1 MAPRVMTVS
10 GPIAPD
16 RLGFTL
22 PHEHT
27 GIALW
32 HVEKRWDYWELSPD
46 EDVITDELRD
56 YRRRGGGTLVDL
68 TLDGVG
74 RDPLRLRG
82 LASATGL
89 NIVMG
94 AGWYRERLLP
104 ARDEASTAAPSPIS
118 PRRSSASSPTASAT
132 RASSPGIIG
141 EIGTDKP
148 WVSALEER
156 VHRAASRASLETG
169 MAITTHGVQSDV
181 GLAQLAI
188 FTEEG
193 VDPSRV
199 IIGHADSFPSLDF
212 YLAALDAGAN
222 IQFDFLG
229 HRFGVEETLEP
240 RLVEII
246 VELLERGY
254 APQILLSQ
262 DVCHNRQLKAHGGFG
277 YVYLQQHFL
286 PTLRTAAVGEGEI
299 TRDDHRQPRAHA
311 HRGRRPSGPMPD
323 ARDPVADLKRIA
335 LPARGRAG
343 ALATACAP
351 FAARRRRSRS
361 LGPSAWPTWRG
372 AGRCRSSRASARSPS
387 GPSSRAC
394 AARSRSTSVA
404 WRPPARGRWTRA
416 RRRCDGRFAVTATP
430 TPSPPTAARPSARWP
445 RRRSELGHEYLVI
458 TDHSPRLTV
467 ANGLSVERLRAQL
480 DEIAT
485 LNDELAP
492 FRILTGIEVD
502 INEDGTL
509 DQEPELLAQ
518 LDVVVGSV
526 HSALR
531 SESRPMTIRM
541 VTALATRTSTSWA
554 TAPAA

>member
-10 GPIAPD
+10 GPITPD

-56 YRRRGGGTLVDL
+56 YRRRGGATLVDL

-94 AGWYRERLLP
+94 AGWYRGAHYPPETRVDRRTVADL
-104 ARDEASTAAPSPIS
+104 AAQIV
-118 PRRSSASSPTASAT
+118 REFTDGVGDT
-132 RASSPGIIG
+132 GVHPGIIG

-156 VHRAASRASLETG
+156 VHRAAARASLQTG

-181 GLAQLAI
+181 GLAQLGI

-254 APQILLSQ
+254 ASQILLSQ

-299 TRDDHRQPRAHA
+299 QAMTIDN
-311 HRGRRPSGPMPD
+311 
-323 ARDPVADLKRIA
+323 
-335 LPARGRAG
+335 PAR
-343 ALATACAP
+343 L
-351 FAARRRRSRS
+351 
-361 LGPSAWPTWRG
+361 
-372 AGRCRSSRASARSPS
+372 
-387 GPSSRAC
+387 
-394 AARSRSTSVA
+394 
-404 WRPPARGRWTRA
+404 
-416 RRRCDGRFAVTATP
+416 
-430 TPSPPTAARPSARWP
+430 
-445 RRRSELGHEYLVI
+445 
-458 TDHSPRLTV
+458 LTV
-467 ANGLSVERLRAQL
+467 A
-480 DEIAT
+480 
-485 LNDELAP
+485 
-492 FRILTGIEVD
+492 
-502 INEDGTL
+502 
-509 DQEPELLAQ
+509 
-518 LDVVVGSV
+518 
-526 HSALR
+526 
-531 SESRPMTIRM
+531 
-541 VTALATRTSTSWA
+541 
-554 TAPAA
+554 